1 MLLTTQD
8 PGNPHAGF
16 EERGRGNKAK
26 AFYVG
31 ITRARAE
38 AELVTG
44 NSRALKERPETVISA
59 LLAALE
65 GIDESV
71 RPDLEREHG
80 TEGKASLD

>member
-1 MLLTTQD
+1 M
-8 PGNPHAGF
+8 PGSKSGGGETRP
-16 EERGRGNKAK
+16 R

-44 NSRALKERPETVISA
+44 DSQALKERPETVISA
-59 LLAALE
+59 HLAALE
-65 GIDESV
+65 GIDENV